1 MIDTGMGPV
10 FAFCETAIKWTFIYF
25 SIEAKCLDG
34 STPLHC
40 CVVRTLNKNKAEY
53 YRHLDPHQILPVG
66 VKRLVMADGDEIAE
80 DLVADVGPALEHF
93 LGRRPV
99 LVADLAGAE
108 DMAAAPAS
116 FDVFDA
122 FEQLGGFGTAVSLA
136 NCGYQAVAV
145 GRDIAPPTATCWFS
159 VWADGSARTSG

>member
-1 MIDTGMGPV
+1 
-10 FAFCETAIKWTFIYF
+10 
-25 SIEAKCLDG
+25 
-34 STPLHC
+34 
-40 CVVRTLNKNKAEY
+40 
-53 YRHLDPHQILPVG
+53 
-66 VKRLVMADGDEIAE
+66 MADGNEVLE
-80 DLVADVGPALEHF
+80 DLVADVSPFLEHF

-122 FEQLGGFGTAVSLA
+122 FEQFGGFGTAVSLA

-145 GRDIAPPTATCWFS
+145 GGISPPPRRSGWQSMTKRPPATSTICRLS
-159 VWADGSARTSG
+159 